1 MNRVNDHIKLL
12 ESYKRNEP
20 TILADR
26 TNTAGPLYPSLNL
39 KSHTVTP
46 FGLAS
51 MLVLKMPL
59 DISRSPS
66 EVQMYELAFEVLHNE
81 IGRLK
86 RCEVQ
91 QVFKTRLM
99 FAVKLMDNDQFE
111 TCYLQLT
118 KTFVEMNRMLNVTL
132 NDSETPSI
140 HQMIQSIPYTK
151 EPAAF
156 NGIIASFHTVLL
168 QYLFKETKVLTTP
181 DQLVESMRPNSNF
194 WQWFHS
200 LDSDSQTKRSPTLIK
215 LFLSYTQ
222 YPTNVSVPVGSQ
234 ICCLLITLMFSK
246 FTNSVPLELIL
257 DNLHS
262 TIDRLISGNRLEP
275 IKKQCLPFL
284 ETPQELLLDH
294 PKFQSVLSVFG
305 RPARLDLDQL
315 TSQDSIQHFNT
326 LINNLILSSKED
338 DATRDFSQLE
348 SILRNSN
355 LFSSTSIQNDS
366 FIKHIY
372 KLVSFIIYSDNAKYY
387 EYLPVI
393 LKQFKANDSLSL
405 TTVVVEILDLIVR
418 FTKSLDSKMHHELL
432 YTLLTDVF
440 KLFYKKLPDNLN
452 EKFLNRIQDI
462 SNIFFQTG
470 INVFELSF
478 KASLKHW
485 MSSIE
490 LEYVILVQH
499 ETAQQNPLSRFES
512 LKLKNDRIV
521 HKLIN
526 NLSFLEAQEFLSNS
540 FKIYNDNILKSS
552 PKLSFFQ
559 KEKMFAKTLDIS
571 LKLLAKLIIKSSK
584 LDLVL
589 LSGGSSQ
596 LMTLIVGNLFNILAS
611 TSLVR
616 KNEII
621 GYLVETYLLSNTDTG
636 LAIYVAF
643 QYFKIAGIDIQLFKL
658 KPNVTVDKKSCLA
671 DYSHLFISFGLLI
684 VCLQNRQV
692 NQSLITKSFDSLLYW
707 FQKKSLFVIENY
719 EDDESLLSLE
729 FEILSC
735 YVSYASYHGL
745 FAYSS
750 TLINTYK
757 SERIF
762 LLSSYQKSFLDGKLF
777 DLALELKSLEKA
789 NALLISN
796 KKQAESLTSN
806 LTGVDFLESLEW
818 KLKEYRYL
826 INAGQTQE
834 AETRFF
840 YLIELFSHNEHLQLS
855 SKSMTRVKL
864 VQILIL
870 QSELLWLSSVLFTHS
885 IPHQSYKLGR
895 MSLKILQSL
904 VKKFLPN
911 LSNFTVHEFNNFK
924 WQVSRLTMKVLEQL
938 INLFACWS
946 LTKQV
951 EFYLNEFNKFL
962 ESHNF
967 PVVFCYASYFMAEA
981 SLLVGN
987 TSRASEFLVQ
997 ADTIHEELQVTDYL
1011 LDLSHLAAHGSY
1023 FMAID
1028 EMDSA
1033 TECYRKF
1040 CQMYDTMMC
1049 ANQIDHTTMEIKD
1062 MLSNGML
1069 RQFRYSEGD
1078 QILIKQL
1085 CTGFEVN
1092 LILYASSLKLEAI
1105 NSFRSAHPLVKLA
1118 KEYYSHPYL
1127 SNDAIIQQ
1135 PRSSFRDDS
1144 DYEDLI
1150 ESCHTDSLFYM
1161 YHWKK
1166 LFDICMLFKHQLD
1179 ERGDTCKRLLGMNE
1193 CALSKAFKLDK
1204 DVAQLKEGPN
1214 QILPDPDDIRILASQ
1229 SRAYALDFNIVA
1241 KVRSNLFPEITVIE
1255 VDICSVTGDMLLS
1268 YFSSAEDS
1276 VIIRIPFQPNTSW
1289 KVFKDRFN
1297 DIIEASAQT
1306 TNQERT
1312 TNVRTKADRQ
1322 DWWKE
1327 RRELDL
1333 RLQKMLESFENDH
1346 LGALKGIFS
1355 PKNFEPNVLEK
1366 FSLDLKEV
1374 LNCNFNKETE
1384 LFNSRLFLAL
1394 GNPKEWSSSDELNK
1408 LIKYVTANKLL
1419 DVEGESLLI
1428 RNLLEKYYDSDQ
1440 QPQDQHIILVPSK
1453 DCLEFPWES
1462 LPILQI
1468 RSVSRMPSLEMLNE
1482 LLARSSKTRYSLK
1495 TDKVFYLL
1503 NPSGDLTRTKTTFK
1517 EKLESKT
1524 KWKGITDERPTE
1536 SQFKE
1541 GLRNDLLIYLG
1552 HGSGQQYIKSKT
1564 IKKQNNCSSSLLIGC
1579 SSGALKGN
1587 NSLLEPY
1594 GPVFDYLIAG
1604 APMVLVN
1611 MWDVTDK
1618 DIDKFTVG
1626 VCDFWGLFEPYPKE
1640 MNICEAVARS
1650 RDLCT
1655 LRFLNGSAPVVY
1667 GLPLYLTH

>member
-26 TNTAGPLYPSLNL
+26 TNTAGLSCPSLNL

-59 DISRSPS
+59 DISGSS
-66 EVQMYELAFEVLHNE
+66 LKVQMYELAFEVLHNE
-81 IGRLK
+81 TGRMK
-86 RCEVQ
+86 RCEVEQ
-91 QVFKTRLM
+91 LFKTRLV
-99 FAVKLMDNDQFE
+99 FAVKLMDKDQFE
-111 TCYLQLT
+111 SCYLQLM
-118 KTFVEMNRMLNVTL
+118 KTFVEIKRVLSVTS
-132 NDSETPSI
+132 NDETPSVQ
-140 HQMIQSIPYTK
+140 QMIRSIPCTK

-168 QYLFKETKVLTTP
+168 QYIFKEKKVLITP
-181 DQLVESMRPNSNF
+181 DQLVESMCPNSNF

-200 LDSDSQTKRSPTLIK
+200 LDKDSQTKRSPTLIK

-222 YPTNVSVPVGSQ
+222 YPTNVFVPVGSQ

-275 IKKQCLPFL
+275 IKRQCLPFL
-284 ETPQELLLDH
+284 EAPQELLLDH
-294 PKFQSVLSVFG
+294 PKYQSVLSVFG
-305 RPARLDLDQL
+305 RPARIHLDQF

-338 DATRDFSQLE
+338 DATQDFSELE
-348 SILRNSN
+348 SILTNSN
-355 LFSSTSIQNDS
+355 LFSTTSIQNDS

-372 KLVSFIIYSDNAKYY
+372 KLVSFIAYSDNAKYY
-387 EYLPVI
+387 EYLPII
-393 LKQFKANDSLSL
+393 LKQFKANESLSL
-405 TTVVVEILDLIVR
+405 TTVIVEILDLIVR
-418 FTKSLDSKMHHELL
+418 FTKSLDPTLHQELL

-440 KLFYKKLPDNLN
+440 KIFYKKLPDNLN
-452 EKFLNRIQDI
+452 EKFLSRIQDI

-470 INVFELSF
+470 INVFDLSF
-478 KASLKHW
+478 EASLKHW

-490 LEYVILVQH
+490 LEYVILVQP
-499 ETAQQNPLSRFES
+499 ETTQKNPLLRFES

-526 NLSFLEAQEFLSNS
+526 NSSYLEAQEFISNS
-540 FKIYNDNILKSS
+540 FKIYNNNILKSS

-559 KEKMFAKTLDIS
+559 KERMFSKTLDIS
-571 LKLLAKLIIKSSK
+571 LKLLAKLIIKSLK
-584 LDLVL
+584 LDLLL

-621 GYLVETYLLSNTDTG
+621 GYLVENYLLSNTDTG
-636 LAIYVAF
+636 LAIYIAF

-658 KPNVTVDKKSCLA
+658 KPSVTIDKKSCLA

-719 EDDESLLSLE
+719 EDDKSLLSLE

-745 FAYSS
+745 FAYAS
-750 TLINTYK
+750 TLIDVYK
-757 SERIF
+757 SERIS
-762 LLSSYQKSFLDGKLF
+762 LLSSSQQRLLDGKLF
-777 DLALELKSLEKA
+777 DIALELKSLEKA

-796 KKQAESLTSN
+796 KKQAENFSCDLKT
-806 LTGVDFLESLEW
+806 VDFLELLEW
-818 KLKEYRYL
+818 RLKEYHYL
-826 INAGQTQE
+826 IIAGQTQE
-834 AETRFF
+834 AETKFF
-840 YLIELFSHNEHLQLS
+840 YLIELFSQNEHLQLS

-870 QSELLWLSSVLFTHS
+870 QSKLLWLSSILYTHS
-885 IPHQSYKLGR
+885 IPQQSYKLGR
-895 MSLKILQSL
+895 LSLKILQSL

-911 LSNFTVHEFNNFK
+911 LSNFTVHEFNDFK

-938 INLFACWS
+938 VNLFVCWS

-951 EFYLNEFNKFL
+951 EFYLNEYTKYL

-981 SLLVGN
+981 SLLAGN
-987 TSRASEFLVQ
+987 TSGASEFLVQ
-997 ADTIHEELQVTDYL
+997 ADSIHEELQITDYL

-1033 TECYRKF
+1033 TECYGKF

-1049 ANQIDHTTMEIKD
+1049 AKQLDHTTMEIKD

-1069 RQFRYSEGD
+1069 KQFRYFEGD
-1078 QILIKQL
+1078 QTLIKQM
-1085 CTGFEVN
+1085 CTRFEVN
-1092 LILYASSLKLEAI
+1092 LISYASPLKLEII
-1105 NSFRSAHPLVKLA
+1105 NSFRSSHPMVNLA
-1118 KEYYSHPYL
+1118 KKYHSDPL
-1127 SNDAIIQQ
+1127 PANKAIIQQ
-1135 PRSSFRDDS
+1135 NGSSLGDNS
-1144 DYEDLI
+1144 TLKILI
-1150 ESCHTDSLFYM
+1150 ESCDSDSLFYM
-1161 YHWKK
+1161 HHWKK
-1166 LFDICMLFKHQLD
+1166 LSDICMLLKNQFNESEDACNL
-1179 ERGDTCKRLLGMNE
+1179 LLGMNGY
-1193 CALSKAFKLDK
+1193 ALSKTFKLDK

-1214 QILPDPDDIRILASQ
+1214 QILPDTEDISVLRSQ
-1229 SRAYALDFNIVA
+1229 SSAYALDFNIVA
-1241 KVRSNLFPEITVIE
+1241 KVQSNLFLNITVVE

-1268 YFSSAEDS
+1268 YFSSTEDL
-1276 VIIRIPFQPNTSW
+1276 VITRIPFKSNVSW
-1289 KVFKDRFN
+1289 KVFRDQFN
-1297 DIIEASAQT
+1297 DIKDASAQT

-1312 TNVRTKADRQ
+1312 ANVKTKADRQ

-1327 RRELDL
+1327 RRELDSK
-1333 RLQKMLESFENDH
+1333 LQNLLESFENDH

-1355 PKNFEPNVLEK
+1355 SKNFGPNVLGK
-1366 FSLDLKEV
+1366 FSVDLKEI
-1374 LNCNFNKETE
+1374 LSCDIDRETGI
-1384 LFNSRLFLAL
+1384 FYSRLFLAL
-1394 GNPKEWSSSDELNK
+1394 GNPREWSSSDELNE
-1408 LIKYVTANKLL
+1408 LIKYVTADKLL
-1419 DVEGESLLI
+1419 DVDGESLLI
-1428 RNLLEKYYDSDQ
+1428 RNLLEEYYGNEQ

-1462 LPILQI
+1462 LPVLQTK
-1468 RSVSRMPSLEMLNE
+1468 SVSRMPSLEMLNE
-1482 LLARSSKTRYSLK
+1482 LLVRSGKTQNSLK
-1495 TDKVFYLL
+1495 TDRVFYLL

-1517 EKLESKT
+1517 EKLESKA

-1541 GLRNDLLIYLG
+1541 GLQNDLLIYLG

-1564 IKKQNNCSSSLLIGC
+1564 IKKQNTCSSSLLIGC

-1640 MNICEAVARS
+1640 MNICEAVALS
-1650 RDLCT
+1650 RNLCT